1 MEEKNNLESIERLVE
16 RFIIPLQ
23 GAGVLTGVIKEEFQ
37 NMIEYAVEYI
47 AVSSLDYKSV
57 WWRLF
62 HVPNASEWQNAL
74 TLATLLF
81 SLPASNGK
89 LERVFSTLH
98 LIKDKKRSRLT
109 NEALD
114 DLVLLK
120 YSAVSL
126 EAFDPDPSI
135 DLWWAA
141 KNRRLDQRQKKQY
154 KARKSQYLTNS
165 IVLRIKIKK
174 TKVTMKLKKTYL
186 KTGTKYLIVLKRIIV
201 TLMIQTLNYF

>member
-1 MEEKNNLESIERLVE
+1 MTTPTNYPTY
-16 RFIIPLQ
+16 IISAPQ
-23 GAGVLTGVIKEEFQ
+23 KFNPRSAP
-37 NMIEYAVEYI
+37 A
-47 AVSSLDYKSV
+47 
-57 WWRLF
+57 
-62 HVPNASEWQNAL
+62 PNASEWQNAL

-120 YSAVSL
+120 SSAVSL

-141 KNRRLDQRQKKQY
+141 KNRRPDQRQRKQY

-165 IVLRIKIKK
+165 
-174 TKVTMKLKKTYL
+174 TSTTTDEDQEDESDDEMEKTYL

-201 TLMIQTLNYF
+201 TLMIQTQLFLIVSFKKTFL